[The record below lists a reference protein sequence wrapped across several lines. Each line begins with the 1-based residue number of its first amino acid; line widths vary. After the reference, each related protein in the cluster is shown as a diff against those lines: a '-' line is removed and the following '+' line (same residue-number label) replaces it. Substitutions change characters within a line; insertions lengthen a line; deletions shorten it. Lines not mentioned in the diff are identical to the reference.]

1 MTCFQDKNL
10 PGKSIYDRIQKLFPI
25 NRSITGEGVRKS
37 LQMIREEV
45 PELEIKRV
53 ASGTRVLDWTVP
65 REWNIRDAWIKTPD
79 GRKLARFTE
88 NNLHVMGYSEPVSAT
103 MALEDLKKHIFT
115 LPEHPDRIPYRVSY
129 YRSGWA
135 FCLSHNELL
144 SLPSGDYEV
153 FIDSEFS
160 QGELNYGEVFLPG
173 ETSEEF
179 LISCYICHPSMANDS
194 LSGVG
199 LAAELA
205 RVLSGRKNR
214 LSYRILFIPETIGAI
229 AWLAAN
235 RENVGKIRF
244 GLVATCLGDPGAF
257 TYKRSRIGNAPI
269 DRIAEYVLKSAAM
282 PHEIEDYS
290 PTGSDERQYCS
301 PGFNLP
307 VGSLMRSRYNR
318 FDEYHTS
325 ADNMDFITAGAL
337 DETFRAYLAITE
349 IAETN
354 RTCRNLQPFGEPNL
368 GKRGLYENQRT
379 LADFPALQTALLW
392 VLNYSDGQHDLLD
405 IATRSGIDYE
415 VVRRAAEALSQ
426 QNLLETVACNDQ

>member
-1 MTCFQDKNL
+1 MTISEDKGS

-45 PELEIKRV
+45 PELEIKHV
-53 ASGTRVLDWTVP
+53 DSGTRVLDWTIP
-65 REWNIRDAWIKTPD
+65 REWNIRDAWIKGPD
-79 GRKLARFTE
+79 GRKFARFSE
-88 NNLHVMGYSEPVSAT
+88 NNLHVMGYSEPVSKT
-103 MALEDLKKHIFT
+103 MSLEELKKHIFT
-115 LPEHPDRIPYRVSY
+115 LPEQPDRIPYRTSY

-135 FCLSHNELL
+135 FCMSHNELKA
-144 SLPSGDYEV
+144 LPSGEYDV
-153 FIDSEFS
+153 FIDSELS
-160 QGELNYGEVFLPG
+160 LGELNYGEVYLPG
-173 ETSEEF
+173 ETNEEF

-205 RVLSGRKNR
+205 RRLTGRRNR
-214 LSYRILFIPETIGAI
+214 LSYRILFVPETIGAI
-229 AWLAAN
+229 TWLAAN
-235 RENVGKIRF
+235 RENVDNIRY
-244 GLVATCLGDPGAF
+244 GLVATCLGDPGPF
-257 TYKRSRIGNAPI
+257 TYKRSRIGNAAI
-269 DRIAEYVLKSAAM
+269 DRIAEYVLSDGGTPYA
-282 PHEIEDYS
+282 IEDFV

-325 ADNMDFITAGAL
+325 ADNLDFITAGAL
-337 DETFRAYLAITE
+337 EETYYAYLAIID

-354 RTCRNLQPFGEPNL
+354 LTYRNLQPYGEPNL

-379 LADFPALQTALLW
+379 LADFPVLQTALLW
-392 VLNYSDGQHDLLD
+392 VLNYSDGRHDLLD
-405 IATRSGIDYE
+405 IAVRSGIDYN
-415 VVRRAAEALSQ
+415 VVRSAAEALQ
-426 QNLLETVACNDQ
+426 KHNLLEASK